1 MGSRTPYDA
10 GVRALIL
17 QIAPVIRLAR
27 VSTAFGAV
35 AGVWLTIL
43 WTRAMP
49 QEIAP
54 KGIADAPL
62 WLLLGGGVLAA
73 VGLYGFGAGL
83 NDMLDAHRD
92 RVLRPTRPIAG
103 GALPPEAGV
112 SIVAVSL
119 LLSVLGA
126 TVFGTG
132 AVLATLFLSAAIL
145 IFNAL
150 GKFIPAIGM
159 VLLSVIYAGHALVPN
174 LSVTFLVPAWWVMTH
189 AMIISGLSH
198 SLGRKSPVISRR
210 AAGFALG
217 GWVVC
222 SVGLGVLAWER
233 AGGAVWPEWV
243 AWNALIWPSV
253 AAVILGLQILRRTRT
268 LGAGP
273 KLGEKVARYGAFWPT
288 IYGVGWL
295 AGVGAW
301 RSAAI
306 MGGLALAGLL
316 ALTVLRELYA
326 LSEHPVGYRL

>member
-1 MGSRTPYDA
+1 
-10 GVRALIL
+10 VRDLIL

-49 QEIAP
+49 EEAVPETIA
-54 KGIADAPL
+54 ATPL
-62 WLLLGGGVLAA
+62 WLLLGGGVLAGG
-73 VGLYGFGAGL
+73 GLYAFGAGL
-83 NDMLDAHRD
+83 NDLLDAHRD

-145 IFNAL
+145 VFNVL

-159 VLLSVIYAGHALVPN
+159 LLLSVIYAGHAIVPN
-174 LSVTFLVPAWWVMTH
+174 LSVTFLVPSWWVMSH
-189 AMIISGLSH
+189 ALVVAGLAH
-198 SLGRKSPVISRR
+198 TLGRRSPAISKR
-210 AAGFALG
+210 AGVFSLV
-217 GWVVC
+217 GWLAC
-222 SVGLGVLAWER
+222 SGVLGVLAWER
-233 AGGAVWPEWV
+233 VGGSVWPAWV
-243 AWNALIWPSV
+243 PWTALIWPTV
-253 AAVILGLQILRRTRT
+253 AAGVLALQVVRRARALGP
-268 LGAGP
+268 GP
-273 KLGEKVARYGAFWPT
+273 KLGEKVSRYGAFWPAV
-288 IYGVGWL
+288 YGFGWL

-306 MGGLALAGLL
+306 MGGLAAAGLL
-316 ALTVLRELYA
+316 TLTVLRELYA

>member
-1 MGSRTPYDA
+1 M
-10 GVRALIL
+10 RALIL

-49 QEIAP
+49 EEPVPGTIA
-54 KGIADAPL
+54 GTPL
-62 WLLLGGGVLAA
+62 WLLLGGGVLAGG
-73 VGLYGFGAGL
+73 GLYAFGAGL
-83 NDMLDAHRD
+83 NDLLDAHRD

-112 SIVAVSL
+112 SIVAASL

-145 IFNAL
+145 VFNAL

-159 VLLSVIYAGHALVPN
+159 LLLSVIYAGHAIVPN

-189 AMIISGLSH
+189 AMVIAGLSH
-198 SLGRKSPVISRR
+198 TLGRKSPVISKR
-210 AAGFALG
+210 AGAFAFA
-217 GWVVC
+217 GWVAC
-222 SVGLGVLAWER
+222 SGVLAWLAWDR
-233 AGGAVWPEWV
+233 LGGAVWPGWV
-243 AWNALIWPSV
+243 AWSALIWPS
-253 AAVILGLQILRRTRT
+253 AAAGLLALQIVRRTRS
-268 LGAGP
+268 LGPGP

-288 IYGVGWL
+288 IYGFGWL

-306 MGGLALAGLL
+306 MGGLAIAGLL
-316 ALTVLRELYA
+316 TLTVLREVYA

>member
-1 MGSRTPYDA
+1 M
-10 GVRALIL
+10 RALIL
-17 QIAPVIRLAR
+17 QVAPVIRLAR

-49 QEIAP
+49 EEAMPETIS
-54 KGIADAPL
+54 DAPL
-62 WLLLGGGVLAA
+62 WLLLGGGVLAGG
-73 VGLYGFGAGL
+73 GLYAFGAGL
-83 NDMLDAHRD
+83 NDLLDAHRD

-126 TVFGTG
+126 TVFGTA
-132 AVLATLFLSAAIL
+132 AVLATLFLSTAIL
-145 IFNAL
+145 VFNAL

-159 VLLSVIYAGHALVPN
+159 VLLSVIYAGHAIVPN
-174 LSVTFLVPAWWVMTH
+174 LSITFLVPAWWVMTH
-189 AMIISGLSH
+189 AMVIAGLSH
-198 SLGRKSPVISRR
+198 TLGRKSPVISKR
-210 AAGFALG
+210 AGAFAFVGWLACSAGLGALAWDRLG
-217 GWVVC
+217 G
-222 SVGLGVLAWER
+222 A
-233 AGGAVWPEWV
+233 AWPEWV
-243 AWNALIWPSV
+243 PWSALIWPSV
-253 AAVILGLQILRRTRT
+253 AAGVLALQIVRRTRS
-268 LGAGP
+268 LGPGP

-288 IYGVGWL
+288 IYGFGWL

-316 ALTVLRELYA
+316 TLTVLRELYA